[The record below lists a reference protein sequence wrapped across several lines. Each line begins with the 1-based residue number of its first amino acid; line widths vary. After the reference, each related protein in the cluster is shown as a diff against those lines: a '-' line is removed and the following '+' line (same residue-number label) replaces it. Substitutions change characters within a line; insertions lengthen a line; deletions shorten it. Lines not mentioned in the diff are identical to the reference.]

1 MEDEEAGKE
10 IEEQPGAGE
19 RPRREDAS
27 VRAGRGHVQEG
38 GASGC
43 RESASSA
50 GVRSGLERVAQTSR
64 IMQAR
69 TLRWGCWGRQQLRNG
84 RASLGHGPLS
94 LLETLLWEQRVA
106 VCCGCGL
113 ALCHPDL

>member
-1 MEDEEAGKE
+1 MA
-10 IEEQPGAGE
+10 P
-19 RPRREDAS
+19 
-27 VRAGRGHVQEG
+27 
-38 GASGC
+38 GC

-50 GVRSGLERVAQTSR
+50 GVCSGLERVDQISR
-64 IMQAR
+64 IMQVR
-69 TLRWGCWGRQQLRNG
+69 TLSGDAGGDSWQLRKGPAGLG
-84 RASLGHGPLS
+84 RGPPS